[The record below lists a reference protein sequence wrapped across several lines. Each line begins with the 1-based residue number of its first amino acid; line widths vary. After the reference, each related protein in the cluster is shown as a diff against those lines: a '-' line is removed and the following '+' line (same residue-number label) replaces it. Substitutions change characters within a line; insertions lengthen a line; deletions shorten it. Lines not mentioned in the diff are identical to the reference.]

1 MDTLVLVLRLIHILG
16 GVFWVGSSVI
26 LGFYIAPTVAATA
39 ESGQKF
45 LAHLVTRARIT
56 VRITEAAVL
65 TVLAGGILYWI
76 DSQGLTSAWQRSGP
90 GVGFGL
96 GGLFALVGMAFGIL
110 VGKNTSL
117 LGNMVGQIQGK
128 PSPEQLTKMQ
138 AAQKQLAYAAPISTV
153 ALIVALICMATARY
167 WLF

>member
-1 MDTLVLVLRLIHILG
+1 MNTLVIALRLVHILG

-39 ESGQKF
+39 DSGQKF
-45 LAHLVTRARIT
+45 MAHLVTRARIH
-56 VRITEAAVL
+56 VRITEAAL
-65 TVLAGGILYWI
+65 MTVLAGGLLYWI
-76 DSQGLTSAWQRSGP
+76 DSQGLTSPWQHSGP

-96 GGLFALVGMAFGIL
+96 GGLFALVGLAFGIL

-117 LGNMVGQIQGK
+117 LGNMAAQIQGK
-128 PSPEQLTKMQ
+128 PSPEQMSRIQ
-138 AAQKQLAYAAPISTV
+138 AAQTQMAYAAPISTT
-153 ALIVALICMATARY
+153 ALILALVCMSTARY

>member
-1 MDTLVLVLRLIHILG
+1 MNELVIVLRLIHILG

-26 LGFYIAPTVAATA
+26 LGLYIAPTAAATA

-45 LAHLVTRARIT
+45 MAHLVTRARIT
-56 VRITEAAVL
+56 IWITGAALL
-65 TVLAGGILYWI
+65 TVLAGAILYWI
-76 DSQGLTSAWQRSGP
+76 DSQGLTSAWQNSGP

-96 GGLFALVGMAFGIL
+96 GGLFALVGLAFGTL

-117 LGNMVGQIQGK
+117 LGHMAAQIQGR
-128 PSPEQLTKMQ
+128 PSPEQMTKIQ
-138 AAQKQLAYAAPISTV
+138 AAQKQLAYASPISTT
-153 ALIVALICMATARY
+153 ALIVALTCMATARY